1 MDLTLWISAWAL
13 AVVAL
18 VGGVSKTFVP
28 KEKLASVHGGGWTEG
43 VDTRSVKALGVL
55 ELLAAVGLVLPA
67 LLDRAP
73 VLVPVTAA
81 CWVLLMIGAMLT
93 HGRRREFGFVAL
105 NLAYLALAA
114 FIAWGRFGPE
124 SFTG

>member
-1 MDLTLWISAWAL
+1 MDLVLWISAWVL

-18 VGGVSKTFVP
+18 VGGVSKTFVA
-28 KEKLASVHGGGWTEG
+28 KEKLAGVHGGGWTEG
-43 VDTRSVKALGVL
+43 VAERSVKVLGVL
-55 ELLAAVGLVLPA
+55 ELLAAAGLVLPA
-67 LLDRAP
+67 LLDRVP

-81 CWVLLMIGAMLT
+81 CWVLLMTGAMAT
-93 HGRRREFGFVAL
+93 HGRRREFGFVVL